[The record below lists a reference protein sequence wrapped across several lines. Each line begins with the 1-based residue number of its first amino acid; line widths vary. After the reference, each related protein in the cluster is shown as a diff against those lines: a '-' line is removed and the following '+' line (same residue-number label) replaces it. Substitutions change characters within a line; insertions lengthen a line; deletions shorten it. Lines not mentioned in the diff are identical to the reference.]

1 MQTENLFYSE
11 EGIKERELK
20 VKILKNCGIYIIQNN
35 INKHIYIGSSINVKK
50 RFNSHLNLLSKNKHF
65 NLHLQ
70 SAWNKYGK
78 ENFVFLHVE
87 KISTPET
94 RLIREN
100 KWIKIHKPEYNNIL
114 VNGSNYFFHS
124 AETKEKI
131 RQKALGRKVSDETKS
146 KIKETCKGRVLS
158 EETKLKISKSN
169 KGKSHGVKG
178 IKILKQTSLAISES
192 NKKRIGSLNPVSK
205 KVINT
210 VTGEIFNSGK
220 EASNKFGI
228 PISTLRAK
236 LIGTRYN
243 NTSLIYL
250 L

>member
-1 MQTENLFYSE
+1 MQTEELFYSE
-11 EGIKERELK
+11 EGLKERELK
-20 VKILKNCGIYIIQNN
+20 IKTLKNCGIYIIQNN
-35 INKHIYIGSSINVKK
+35 INNHIYIGSSINIKK
-50 RFNSHLNLLSKNKHF
+50 RLNSHVNLLNTNKHP
-65 NLHLQ
+65 NSYLQ
-70 SAWNKYGK
+70 AAWNKYGK
-78 ENFVFLHVE
+78 ENFVLLHVE
-87 KISTPET
+87 RISIPET

-114 VNGSNYFFHS
+114 VNTSNYFFHS

-131 RQKALGRKVSDETKS
+131 RQKALGRKVSDETKA
-146 KIKETCKGRVLS
+146 KIKETSKSRVLS
-158 EETKLKISKSN
+158 EETKLKISESN

-192 NKKRIGSLNPVSK
+192 NKKRIGSLNPGSR

-220 EASNKFGI
+220 EASDRFGI

-236 LIGTRYN
+236 LIGTRN
-243 NTSLIYL
+243 NDTSLIYL